1 MHNLICPVCNEAL
14 RLNGSKKSL
23 QCNQS
28 HLFDIAKQG
37 YANLLLSQNK
47 KSKQP
52 GDTPQMVQART
63 AFLDKGYYQGIAEK
77 LESITQRY
85 TENIKLRTYCDLA
98 CGEGYYTNRL
108 HQSLI
113 ESQSSTSTCPP
124 ITTGIDISSPAIRA
138 ACRRDKTIQWLIA
151 STARI
156 PLSSDSQDLVS
167 GLFFHFNLAEIQR
180 ILRPGGIL
188 ILANTGPNHLIE
200 LRNAVYDDI
209 KPEKDINIVNNSGAL
224 THIKKESL
232 HHRISLTRT
241 EEILQLLSMTPHYWR
256 AKPVKKAALSE
267 LNKLDLTIDIQFDI
281 FIKHEHASSSS

>member
-1 MHNLICPVCNEAL
+1 
-14 RLNGSKKSL
+14 
-23 QCNQS
+23 
-28 HLFDIAKQG
+28 
-37 YANLLLSQNK
+37 
-47 KSKQP
+47 
-52 GDTPQMVQART
+52 
-63 AFLDKGYYQGIAEK
+63 
-77 LESITQRY
+77 
-85 TENIKLRTYCDLA
+85 
-98 CGEGYYTNRL
+98 
-108 HQSLI
+108 
-113 ESQSSTSTCPP
+113 
-124 ITTGIDISSPAIRA
+124 
-138 ACRRDKTIQWLIA
+138 
-151 STARI
+151 
-156 PLSSDSQDLVS
+156 
-167 GLFFHFNLAEIQR
+167 
-180 ILRPGGIL
+180 L